1 MADQRVLMIE
11 SPCHISVDTGRIL
24 FKRAD
29 GQSKTELAND
39 LAVLCLH
46 HEQITISHHA
56 LRALHQSNCAIITT
70 DAQHMPCGV
79 MHPLSMQASSVAVS
93 RLRQQIALDQNRVA
107 KGRIWQTVVAQK
119 IANSAH
125 VLRLLNAKGA
135 IRLERLSTTVRPAD
149 AQNAEGQ
156 AAKHY
161 WQQFFAL
168 PHLADYTQ
176 RRHKQGA
183 DDAINARL
191 NYGYAILRAM
201 IARELIIA
209 GLNPIL
215 GVGHDNQG
223 NPYNLADDLIEPY
236 RCVAEYAVA
245 RLDGADFD
253 APLVGVQKQKLL
265 QLMQLECKLTH
276 EPNNQYRLAQAIA
289 QTVKSYCQVLLDL
302 DKPIK
307 LKLPHTLSCSH
318 EP

>member
-1 MADQRVLMIE
+1 MSDQRVLMIE

-24 FKRAD
+24 FKRTD

-56 LRALHQSNCAIITT
+56 MRALHQANCAIITT

-79 MHPLSMQASSVAVS
+79 MHPLSMQASSVATT
-93 RLRQQIALDQNRVA
+93 RLRLQFALDQNPDA
-107 KGRIWQTVVAQK
+107 KGLIWQTIVSSK

-125 VLRLLNAKGA
+125 VLRLLQSNGG
-135 IRLERLSTTVRPAD
+135 IRLERLARTVRAND
-149 AQNAEGQ
+149 SQNAEGQ
-156 AAKHY
+156 AAKYY
-161 WQQFFAL
+161 WQQFFAQ
-168 PHLADYTQ
+168 PHLADYAQ

-183 DDAINARL
+183 EDAINARL
-191 NYGYAILRAM
+191 NYGYAVLRAM

-236 RCVAEYAVA
+236 RCIVEYAVA
-245 RLDGADFD
+245 RLDIEDFD
-253 APLVGVQKQKLL
+253 APLVGAQKQKLL
-265 QLMQLECKLTH
+265 QLMQCECKLSH

-289 QTVKSYCQVLLDL
+289 QTIKSYCQAIQELH
-302 DKPIK
+302 KPIK
-307 LKLPHTLSCSH
+307 LKLPHTLSWDAS
-318 EP
+318 